1 MIRKPFG
8 SAGSVL
14 GPALL
19 FLLFGVAPDGTP
31 QEPFHFRARV
41 ETVLLN
47 VSVKD
52 ASGLP
57 VKGLSQSAFTV
68 TDEGEER
75 AIVYFDEE
83 SEPLS
88 VALVLDVSSSM
99 LGGRLEEA
107 RRAAKAFIENVG
119 AAELALVAFDDGVR
133 VEVPWT
139 QTPEQV
145 LSAIDGLTARGG
157 TALYQAIDSGLSLLS
172 QAKNRRTALVV
183 LSDGKEEDSEVSFS
197 DLHRRV
203 EVSDAPVFSVGFYTD
218 EERRRYKSDEQYF
231 KPPAFEVNLN
241 PRWVLAEVARSSG
254 GMALFPDGGS
264 ELTPAFLALAEE
276 LKHQYLIGFE
286 PALAGRESEGFRRV
300 SVVVRRPEHD
310 SPIAVRTR
318 SGYRPTVP
326 SSE

>member
-1 MIRKPFG
+1 VE
-8 SAGSVL
+8 SAGLVL

-19 FLLFGVAPDGTP
+19 FLLTAPTECSA
-31 QEPFHFRARV
+31 QEPFRFRARV

-52 ASGLP
+52 ESGAP
-57 VKGLSQSAFTV
+57 VKGLPQSAFTV

-75 AIVYFDEE
+75 PLVFFDEE

-88 VALVLDVSSSM
+88 VALVLDASSSM
-99 LGGRLEEA
+99 LGERLEEA

-119 AAELALVAFDDGVR
+119 ASELALVAFDDTVR

-139 QTPEQV
+139 DRPEDV

-157 TALYQAIDSGLSLLS
+157 TALYQAIDAGLELLS
-172 QAKNRRTALVV
+172 QAKNQRTALVV
-183 LSDGKEEDSEVSFS
+183 LSDGKEEDSAVTFS

-203 EVSDAPVFSVGFYTD
+203 EVSEAPIFSVGFYTD
-218 EERRRYKSDEQYF
+218 EERRLYPPDEKYY
-231 KPPAFEVNLN
+231 KPPSFEVNLN

-254 GMALFPDGGS
+254 GLALFPSGGE
-264 ELTPAFLALAEE
+264 ELTPAFLSLASE
-276 LKHQYLIGFE
+276 LRHQYLLGFE
-286 PALAGRESEGFRRV
+286 PAVGGTGADGFRRV
-300 SVVVRRPEHD
+300 EVIVRSAEHLA
-310 SPIAVRTR
+310 PLQVRTR
-318 SGYRPTVP
+318 SGYRPTP